1 MNKSRDIAY
10 RLSLNDHHAYIA
22 ENHWRDNSINPC
34 RVADMNQDELA
45 QVIAQ
50 ARDDGSTT
58 LDLSNQRLES
68 LPPEIGNLTAM
79 GYVTLERMGY
89 ARQ

>member
-1 MNKSRDIAY
+1 MDQI
-10 RLSLNDHHAYIA
+10 
-22 ENHWRDNSINPC
+22 
-34 RVADMNQDELA
+34 ELA

-68 LPPEIGNLTAM
+68 LPPEIGNLP
-79 GYVTLERMGY
+79 
-89 ARQ
+89 